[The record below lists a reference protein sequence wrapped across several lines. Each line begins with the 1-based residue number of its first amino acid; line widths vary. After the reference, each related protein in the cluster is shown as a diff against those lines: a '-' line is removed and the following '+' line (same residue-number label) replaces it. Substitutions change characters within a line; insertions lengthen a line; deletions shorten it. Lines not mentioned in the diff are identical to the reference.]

1 MDEKKR
7 RKRTG
12 IFLFSALFIAAV
24 LLITVTAGYGGNG
37 EDVST
42 DDARMAAAELT
53 DGVAVTLT
61 EDDKSLIAW
70 LVACET
76 DGYPYMTKV
85 CVAAVI
91 LNRLENDSFSDTA
104 RGLIFESEDFES
116 VYRGLVTGS
125 PTSAQCSTKKYRLGM
140 KALEEALGGK
150 DPTGGAL
157 YYADA
162 KDADSDVLNGYE
174 CGGMIFGT

>member
-1 MDEKKR
+1 MNVKR
-7 RKRTG
+7 RKFG
-12 IFLFSALFIAAV
+12 IFLFSAIFIAAI
-24 LLITVTAGYGGNG
+24 LLITPKVGSDGDEVAFSD
-37 EDVST
+37 DV
-42 DDARMAAAELT
+42 RMAAAELT
-53 DGVAVTLT
+53 DSTTVSLSLT

-70 LVACET
+70 LVACEA

-85 CVAAVI
+85 CVAATI
-91 LNRLENDSFSDTA
+91 LNRLENDSFADTA

-125 PTSAQCSTKKYRLGM
+125 PTVAQCSTKKYRLGM
-140 KALEEALGGK
+140 KALEEALAGK

-162 KDADSDVLNGYE
+162 KDVDSGVLNGYE